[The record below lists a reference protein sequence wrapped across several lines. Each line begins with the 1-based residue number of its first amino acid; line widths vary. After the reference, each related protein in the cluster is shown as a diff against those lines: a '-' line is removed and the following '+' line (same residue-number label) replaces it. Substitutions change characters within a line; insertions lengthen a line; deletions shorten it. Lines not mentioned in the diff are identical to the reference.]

1 MELISYQAAPQV
13 CESLI
18 RIYHLVYTPFS
29 MFTLGDVVTAPF
41 RYGYKAYRGFK
52 EWRNPPLSKRT
63 FKGTRKEHITQPTAS
78 GLSSVSSGPLFPN
91 NKTVGFLRLPF
102 ELRRQIYSHLFVDRF
117 IIYLDVK
124 PRGRTE
130 LCLTQSHVLYSA
142 RSEMPERIRSS
153 SWDWT
158 RVYLEQRA
166 LPGHG
171 VVDVPSDLI
180 EGLDKPLD
188 IGLLRT
194 CRQIYQEG
202 TALFYG
208 TNTFDIA
215 NLEHLLYLNQTVPSY
230 CMANI
235 RYLQLKTALPTY
247 VYKSRSQGCV
257 LKNTAWPDAWE
268 LIANQMTALR
278 ELSLTV
284 DLGCAPWEEQKSLLA
299 AVGQVRG
306 LTAFVLNADFYFW
319 FTRIN
324 QWDERR
330 EFREELSR
338 KVKLPRGGNTKT

>member
-1 MELISYQAAPQV
+1 
-13 CESLI
+13 
-18 RIYHLVYTPFS
+18 